1 MTSAKYQTMN
11 LDELRRYLL
20 THREDIEAFH
30 VYVDRSKAKGR
41 MITIDLNDKNW
52 EEKVEQAIIT
62 TELR

>member
-11 LDELRRYLL
+11 LDELRRYVL
-20 THREDIEAFH
+20 THRQDIEAFH
-30 VYVDRSKAKGR
+30 VYVDRSKAKGS

-52 EEKVEQAIIT
+52 EEKVEQAIIK